1 MRLRLIRNI
10 TRQGFKGMWRNRG
23 MGLAS
28 VSSISAVLIILGII
42 LIMILSINSLVGET
56 QTKFDEIE
64 IYLHDD
70 VTDENMNLIEE
81 KVNENEGISSITFR
95 SKNEALE
102 LMRDDW
108 EDNAYLLDGL
118 EEENTLP
125 NSYIIQLKDINYA
138 DEVVHVLSDMDG
150 IEKIDYHKEII
161 DKLAVFS
168 NYIRVGGIALIAALI
183 FVSIFIISNTIKLT
197 VSARKREINIMKYV
211 GATNGYIKGP
221 FIMEGILFGLLGA
234 VISIVVVYFGYEY
247 FFNTVSQKV
256 YAFFTIFTMG
266 LVPPAAILND
276 IVIIF
281 IAIGTGIGALGSLVS
296 MRRYLNV

>member
-1 MRLRLIRNI
+1 
-10 TRQGFKGMWRNRG
+10 
-23 MGLAS
+23 
-28 VSSISAVLIILGII
+28 
-42 LIMILSINSLVGET
+42 
-56 QTKFDEIE
+56 EIE
-64 IYLHDD
+64 VYLQDD

-125 NSYIIQLKDINYA
+125 NSYIIQLEDIKYA
-138 DEVVHVLSDMDG
+138 DQVVHVLNDMDG

-296 MRRYLNV
+296 MRRYLNVYEHKDEMEKHKKYYITNHSLYAIFKCSTSLCK

>member
-10 TRQGFKGMWRNRG
+10 TRQGVKGMWRNRG

-64 IYLHDD
+64 VYLQDD

-118 EEENTLP
+118 EEENTLT
-125 NSYIIQLKDINYA
+125 NSYIIQLKDIKYA
-138 DEVVHVLSDMDG
+138 DQVVHVLSDMDG

-168 NYIRVGGIALIAALI
+168 NYIRVGCIALIAALI

-266 LVPPAAILND
+266 LVP
-276 IVIIF
+276 
-281 IAIGTGIGALGSLVS
+281 
-296 MRRYLNV
+296 